1 MTKLLAPS
9 LALTANLLLRQIKAG
24 CAIAWEICGSSF
36 AEGAAMPVNVGT
48 LDQYVRIVLGL
59 ALIAY
64 AFQDGLAIQGW
75 HWVGLLGVVPLVTA
89 FFRKCPLYVALG
101 ISSCPV
107 RQ

>member
-1 MTKLLAPS
+1 
-9 LALTANLLLRQIKAG
+9 
-24 CAIAWEICGSSF
+24 
-36 AEGAAMPVNVGT
+36 MPVNIGT

-64 AFQDGLAIQGW
+64 AFQEGLDIQGW
-75 HWVGLLGVVPLVTA
+75 RWAGLLGIVPLVTA
-89 FFRKCPLYVALG
+89 FFRICPLYAALG

>member
-1 MTKLLAPS
+1 MRGCLSS
-9 LALTANLLLRQIKAG
+9 LAQ
-24 CAIAWEICGSSF
+24 
-36 AEGAAMPVNVGT
+36 GAAMPVNIGT

-75 HWVGLLGVVPLVTA
+75 HWVGLFGVVPLVTA
-89 FFRKCPLYVALG
+89 FFRICPLYVALG

>member
-1 MTKLLAPS
+1 
-9 LALTANLLLRQIKAG
+9 
-24 CAIAWEICGSSF
+24 
-36 AEGAAMPVNVGT
+36 MPVNIGT

-64 AFQDGLAIQGW
+64 AFQEGLDIQGW
-75 HWVGLLGVVPLVTA
+75 RWAGLLGMVPLATA
-89 FFRKCPLYVALG
+89 FFRSCPLYTALG

>member
-1 MTKLLAPS
+1 
-9 LALTANLLLRQIKAG
+9 
-24 CAIAWEICGSSF
+24 
-36 AEGAAMPVNVGT
+36 MPKNMGT

-64 AFQDGLAIQGW
+64 AFQDGLAIEGW

-89 FFRKCPLYVALG
+89 FFKSCPLYTVLG
-101 ISSCPV
+101 ISTRTV

>member
-1 MTKLLAPS
+1 
-9 LALTANLLLRQIKAG
+9 
-24 CAIAWEICGSSF
+24 
-36 AEGAAMPVNVGT
+36 MPVNIGT

-75 HWVGLLGVVPLVTA
+75 HWAGLLGLVPLVTA
-89 FFRKCPLYVALG
+89 FFRSCPLYVAVG